1 MLNATYSTSGM
12 QIISK
17 EYANMCTDYNRY
29 KCILQLLG
37 FGENCLALEEK
48 SSEVEG
54 VFTIDSKNMFKF
66 NEIWSLCPE
75 LIAI

>member
-1 MLNATYSTSGM
+1 MTYPAE
-12 QIISK
+12 
-17 EYANMCTDYNRY
+17 EYVKSLKRICQNIYYSNRY

-37 FGENCLALEEK
+37 FGETCLALEEK

-54 VFTIDSKNMFKF
+54 VFAINSKNMFKF

-75 LIAI
+75 VIAI

>member
-1 MLNATYSTSGM
+1 MTYPAE
-12 QIISK
+12 
-17 EYANMCTDYNRY
+17 EYAKSLKGICQNIYYGNRY

-37 FGENCLALEEK
+37 FGETCLALEEK
-48 SSEVEG
+48 SSEVVR

-75 LIAI
+75 FIAI